1 MTLHR
6 KFILYLVLI
15 HLVFAASAARFLV
28 ENRAF
33 LLAVEAFFIL
43 SLICGIRLLQAL
55 FAPLDLIRT
64 GTELIDESDF
74 TCRFRAL
81 GQPEVDRLIQVYN
94 KMIDHLREERVRLQE
109 QHYFLDKVLR
119 ASPSGILTFDFDE
132 KVALVNPA
140 AERML
145 QSSTEVLIGKKLS
158 EIQTPFTDALSHL
171 KTGESRVIPFQGR
184 GRVKC
189 QISRFLDRGFP
200 RSFILMEEL
209 TEELR
214 QSEKA
219 AYEKL
224 IRLMSHEVNNSL
236 GAAGSLLHSCLNYK
250 GQLRDEDRK
259 DFETAIQVA
268 ISRTDHLNAFMKS
281 FAEVVRLPLPER
293 RPCDVEQLLRDIAFL
308 MSAEI
313 QRRRIAWMWDIQAPL
328 GLILMDKN
336 QMEQVFLNVLKNAIE
351 AIGEGGNI
359 TVRVGKKGGRGFVA
373 VEDTGCGIPPEVRS
387 NLFTPFFSTKP
398 NGQGIGLTLV
408 QEILSRHG
416 FDFSLDG
423 NVGGPTQFTIYF
435 Q

>member
-15 HLVFAASAARFLV
+15 HLAFAASAAFLM

-33 LLAVEAFFIL
+33 LLAVEAFFLL
-43 SLICGIRLLQAL
+43 SLVFGVRLLRAL
-55 FAPLDLIRT
+55 FSPLDLIRT

-74 TCRFRAL
+74 TCRFREV
-81 GQPEVDRLIQVYN
+81 GQPEADRLIQVYN
-94 KMIDHLREERVRLQE
+94 RMIDHLREERVRLQE
-109 QHYFLDKVLR
+109 QHYFLDRLLR

-132 KVALVNPA
+132 AIATANPS
-140 AERML
+140 AERTL
-145 QSSTEVLIGKKLS
+145 QAPAESLTGQKLS
-158 EIQTPFTDALSHL
+158 VLHTPFADALGHL
-171 KTGESRVIPFQGR
+171 KVGESRVIPLQGR
-184 GRVKC
+184 QRVKC
-189 QISRFLDRGFP
+189 QRSQFLDRGFP

-236 GAAGSLLHSCLNYK
+236 GAAGSLLHSCLNYRD
-250 GQLRDEDRK
+250 QLRDEDRR
-259 DFETAIQVA
+259 DFETALQVA

-281 FAEVVRLPLPER
+281 FADVVRLPPPELR
-293 RPCDVEQLLRDIAFL
+293 LCDVEQLLKDIAFL
-308 MSAEI
+308 MSAEC
-313 QRRRIAWMWDIQAPL
+313 RSRRIAWAWDIREPL
-328 GLILMDKN
+328 GPILMDKN
-336 QMEQVFLNVLKNAIE
+336 QMEQVFLNILKNAVE
-351 AIGEGGNI
+351 AIGEGGGI
-359 TVRVGKKGGRGFVA
+359 TIRGGKKGGRRFIA
-373 VEDTGCGIPPEVRS
+373 VEDTGCGIAPEVRS

-408 QEILSRHG
+408 QEILSRHH

-423 NVGGPTQFTIYF
+423 QPGGPTQFTIYF
-435 Q
+435 